1 LRGFIGVAAE
11 FKDERARVT
20 AAIFWMK
27 TRGGWSE
34 ISTHKHSRLRDP
46 AVRRAILDDRPSA
59 GSAEPLRLVQFA
71 AGQWDRMYVMGD
83 PPDYDPRAETSV
95 AAIAAREGPR
105 GRGWEYFPANARARE

>member
-1 LRGFIGVAAE
+1 
-11 FKDERARVT
+11 
-20 AAIFWMK
+20 
-27 TRGGWSE
+27 
-34 ISTHKHSRLRDP
+34 
-46 AVRRAILDDRPSA
+46 
-59 GSAEPLRLVQFA
+59 VQFA